1 MKIKTY
7 EHTFFEIFI
16 IHKPSVKSHTNF
28 GPDRFRRFDVYWI
41 QTDRQAK
48 YIIDNKRFTQLGCKE
63 IGKRKF

>member
-1 MKIKTY
+1 MNTHFWKFLSFMNLPVGY
-7 EHTFFEIFI
+7 
-16 IHKPSVKSHTNF
+16 VKSHTNF